1 MFGFIMTM
9 LMLAVALAITAY
21 CLVGSTFAENQKAL
35 TAARERLPTLY
46 GDGDYHLYLPG
57 PKILGLSWDKDAL
70 IIGDDF
76 ATARQ
81 IPFIKIRDVNVE
93 VDGHNVT
100 TTKGTI
106 KTQRGSQLAGAAI
119 GGLALGPAGLLVG
132 GLSGGSD
139 LKSKSVEE
147 RKITSVKLIVR
158 IADRKTPL
166 IGVKLLDSVNG
177 FNSDEAVEKAAHY
190 QALIMGII
198 EERDGHR
205 GTVMA
210 AAG

>member
-1 MFGFIMTM
+1 MFGFFVTM
-9 LMLAVALAITAY
+9 LMVAVALAIIAF
-21 CLVGSTFAENQKAL
+21 CLVGSTVSENQKTL
-35 TAARERLPTLY
+35 AAAHERLPSLY

-70 IIGDDF
+70 IVGDDF
-76 ATARQ
+76 ATAQQ
-81 IPFIKIRDVNVE
+81 IPFAKIRDVNVE
-93 VDGHNVT
+93 VDGQNT
-100 TTKGTI
+100 TITKGTI

-147 RKITSVKLIVR
+147 RKITSVRLIIR

-166 IGVKLLDSVNG
+166 VEVALLDSVNG
-177 FNSDEAVEKAAHY
+177 FNSDEAVAKAAHY

-198 EERDGHR
+198 EERDGHL

-210 AAG
+210 AAE